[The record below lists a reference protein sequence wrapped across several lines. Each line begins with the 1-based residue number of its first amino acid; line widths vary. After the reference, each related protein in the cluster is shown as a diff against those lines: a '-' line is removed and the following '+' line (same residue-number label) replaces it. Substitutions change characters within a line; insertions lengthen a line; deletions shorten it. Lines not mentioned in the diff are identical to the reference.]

1 MRTNVCNPVSK
12 ILTTILL
19 LIIVLCNAC
28 QKDDKQQDE
37 PKVISYTDLAIAD
50 IKAKEAQM
58 SVAPLV
64 ISNSGG
70 IYFKAGDILFYKT
83 SLGNFGKMEVISV
96 DQADNY
102 KFTFKAVTYKADG
115 TILSSCTTL
124 SIRGTWL
131 CDLDTM
137 TEVEE
142 DGSQDFWVER
152 LNPTDTN
159 LEPKINA
166 TFVRFTN

>member
-1 MRTNVCNPVSK
+1 MKTLAYNPVNK
-12 ILTTILL
+12 IITAILL
-19 LIIVLCNAC
+19 LVVVLSNSC
-28 QKDDKQQDE
+28 QKDDTQDE
-37 PKVISYTDLAIAD
+37 PKVVSYADLSLAN

-102 KFTFKAVTYKADG
+102 KLTFKAVTYKTDG
-115 TILSSCTTL
+115 TMLSSCTTL

-137 TEVEE
+137 TEVDE
-142 DGSQDFWVER
+142 DGTQDFWVER

-166 TFVRFTN
+166 IFVRCTN

>member
-1 MRTNVCNPVSK
+1 MKTNACILMNK
-12 ILTTILL
+12 ICTTILL
-19 LIIVLCNAC
+19 LLVVLINGC
-28 QKDDKQQDE
+28 QKDDTKDE
-37 PKVISYTDLAIAD
+37 PKLVSYADLSLTN

-83 SLGNFGKMEVISV
+83 GLGNFGKMEVISV

>member
-1 MRTNVCNPVSK
+1 MKTLAYNPINK
-12 ILTTILL
+12 IITAILL
-19 LIIVLCNAC
+19 LVVVLSNSC
-28 QKDDKQQDE
+28 QKDDTQDE
-37 PKVISYTDLAIAD
+37 PKVVSYADLSLTN

-102 KFTFKAVTYKADG
+102 KLTFKAVTYKTDG

-142 DGSQDFWVER
+142 DGTQDFWVER
-152 LNPTDTN
+152 VTPTDTN
-159 LEPKINA
+159 LEPKINSI
-166 TFVRFTN
+166 FVRFTN

>member
-1 MRTNVCNPVSK
+1 MKTLAYNPVNK
-12 ILTTILL
+12 IITAILL
-19 LIIVLCNAC
+19 LVVVLSNSC
-28 QKDDKQQDE
+28 QKDDTQDE
-37 PKVISYTDLAIAD
+37 PKVVSYADLSLAN

-102 KFTFKAVTYKADG
+102 KLTFKAVTYKADG
-115 TILSSCTTL
+115 TMLSSCTTL
-124 SIRGTWL
+124 SIRG
-131 CDLDTM
+131 
-137 TEVEE
+137 
-142 DGSQDFWVER
+142 
-152 LNPTDTN
+152 
-159 LEPKINA
+159 
-166 TFVRFTN
+166 

>member
-1 MRTNVCNPVSK
+1 MKTNACIPVNK
-12 ILTTILL
+12 ICTTILL
-19 LIIVLCNAC
+19 LLVVLINGC
-28 QKDDKQQDE
+28 QKDDTQDE
-37 PKVISYTDLAIAD
+37 PKVVSYADLSLAN

-102 KFTFKAVTYKADG
+102 KLTFKAVTYKTDG

-137 TEVEE
+137 TEVDE
-142 DGSQDFWVER
+142 DGTQDFWVER
-152 LNPTDTN
+152 VTPTDTN
-159 LEPKINA
+159 LEPKINSI
-166 TFVRFTN
+166 FVRFTN